1 MVDRDAGSF
10 PSGSLPLI
18 GFGATLF
25 LLLVAG
31 VTSGGVWVAIAIG
44 WLAIFAATG
53 LIAEWF
59 ADLSKSRR

>member
-1 MVDRDAGSF
+1 MVEQGGGSF
-10 PSGSLPLI
+10 PSGALPLI

-31 VTSGGVWVAIAIG
+31 VTSGGVWVTIGVG

-53 LIAEWF
+53 LLAEWF
-59 ADLSKSRR
+59 SDLSKTRK